1 MYLAS
6 SQASSL
12 KGKDLE
18 LCEINSSHIK
28 MSTAADDLDDGLVY
42 DMESYEGADAA
53 ETEDFDQGL
62 ESGDE
67 ARDEVNAKPKSEG
80 AKPKEIG
87 RKRPA
92 TSSKFQEKKKMK
104 MQIDVDRKKGIS
116 TESSVDAI
124 ADYINE
130 QLRRKNSDLSALELA
145 ELYFKKTDFRSTS
158 EFTEPRTLENLS
170 KYITGR
176 FKNMLPTSTPGKK
189 NTNKDKKKD
198 KKNKNKNKKDLS
210 NATETLQQPEGER
223 KFIAI
228 LSMSALRAC
237 DVHRALNDIP
247 GSSLKLIN
255 KNKIDIDLKLV
266 KSTWSRVLCCTPG
279 RLQKVLETEDLPL
292 KREEIK
298 IVIVDNSHLDQ
309 KMQNV
314 FNINET
320 SSCLKELTSS
330 GAKIY
335 MF

>member
-1 MYLAS
+1 
-6 SQASSL
+6 
-12 KGKDLE
+12 
-18 LCEINSSHIK
+18 

-42 DMESYEGADAA
+42 DMESYEGGDAA
-53 ETEDFDQGL
+53 ETSGFENGL

-67 ARDEVNAKPKSEG
+67 AGDETDNNPNIEAPKSQQN
-80 AKPKEIG
+80 G
-87 RKRPA
+87 RKRQA

-116 TESSVDAI
+116 TESSVDSI

-158 EFTEPRTLENLS
+158 EFTEPRTLEHLS
-170 KYITGR
+170 KYIIGR

-189 NTNKDKKKD
+189 NSNKDKKKD
-198 KKNKNKNKKDLS
+198 KKNKKD
-210 NATETLQQPEGER
+210 TLNDTQSLKQPEGER

-255 KNKIDIDLKLV
+255 KNKIDVDLKLV

-279 RLQKVLETEDLPL
+279 RLLKVLETEDLPL
-292 KREEIK
+292 KKEEIK
-298 IVIVDNSHLDQ
+298 IVIVDNSYLDQ

-320 SSCLKELTSS
+320 SSCLKELTSN

>member
-1 MYLAS
+1 
-6 SQASSL
+6 
-12 KGKDLE
+12 
-18 LCEINSSHIK
+18 

-42 DMESYEGADAA
+42 DMESYEGADDG
-53 ETEDFDQGL
+53 ETGNFEDGL

-67 ARDEVNAKPKSEG
+67 VSDEVNTNAKVETV
-80 AKPKEIG
+80 KPQQNG
-87 RKRPA
+87 RKRQA
-92 TSSKFQEKKKMK
+92 TSSKFQEKKKIK

-116 TESSVDAI
+116 TESSVDSI

-130 QLRRKNSDLSALELA
+130 QLRRKNPDLSALELA

-170 KYITGR
+170 KYIIGR

-189 NTNKDKKKD
+189 NSNKDKKKE
-198 KKNKNKNKKDLS
+198 KKNKKDS
-210 NATETLQQPEGER
+210 NNTESLKQPEGER

-237 DVHRALNDIP
+237 DVHRSLNEIP

-255 KNKIDIDLKLV
+255 KNKIDVDLKLV

-279 RLQKVLETEDLPL
+279 RLQKVLDTEDLPL
-292 KREEIK
+292 KKEEIK
-298 IVIVDNSHLDQ
+298 IVIVDNSYLDQ

-320 SSCLKELTSS
+320 SSCLKELTSN

-335 MF
+335 MY

>member
-1 MYLAS
+1 
-6 SQASSL
+6 
-12 KGKDLE
+12 
-18 LCEINSSHIK
+18 

-42 DMESYEGADAA
+42 DMESYDGP
-53 ETEDFDQGL
+53 ETAILDTIDGDGL
-62 ESGDE
+62 DLATEGDE
-67 ARDEVNAKPKSEG
+67 IESSPKTDKTKDSE
-80 AKPKEIG
+80 KG
-87 RKRPA
+87 RKRSA
-92 TSSKFQEKKKMK
+92 TTSKFHEKKKMK
-104 MQIDVDRKKGIS
+104 MQIDVDRKKSIS

-130 QLRRKNSDLSALELA
+130 QLRRKNPDLSALELA
-145 ELYFKKTDFRSTS
+145 ELYFKKTDFRSS
-158 EFTEPRTLENLS
+158 AEFTEPRTVENLS
-170 KYITGR
+170 KYILTR

-189 NTNKDKKKD
+189 NTNKEKKKAKYG
-198 KKNKNKNKKDLS
+198 KKGNKCKKIDS
-210 NATETLQQPEGER
+210 DSSTLQNSDGEER

-255 KNKIDIDLKLV
+255 KNKIDVDLKLV

-279 RLQKVLETEDLPL
+279 RLQKVLQTEDLPL
-292 KREEIK
+292 QKKEIK
-298 IVIVDNSHLDQ
+298 IVLVDNSYLDQ

-314 FNINET
+314 FNIQET
-320 SSCLKELTSS
+320 SSCLKELTSE